1 MNSVR
6 MHGHDAAAAERRQSL
21 AWTALASVE
30 DPEIP
35 AVSIV
40 DLGLIRFVR
49 PQRGEV
55 LEVGLSP
62 TYVGCPATAVIRRS
76 VEDALRN
83 AGIGAFAVT
92 EVLSPAWSSDWIS
105 AAGRRK
111 LEAYGIA
118 PPEQSVSSLREVLR
132 GHRPIACPRCH
143 STDTECISEF
153 GSTPCKALH
162 RCRAC
167 LEPFDYFKCI

>member
-1 MNSVR
+1 V
-6 MHGHDAAAAERRQSL
+6 
-21 AWTALASVE
+21 
-30 DPEIP
+30 
-35 AVSIV
+35 
-40 DLGLIRFVR
+40 
-49 PQRGEV
+49 GE
-55 LEVGLSP
+55 
-62 TYVGCPATAVIRRS
+62 
-76 VEDALRN
+76 
-83 AGIGAFAVT
+83 FAVT

-132 GHRPIACPRCH
+132 ANRPIACPRCH